1 MYDGSDSYGRAGL
14 LAASVALAVLL
25 YLGTCATARATPFD
39 VRYRNPGAELAYDA
53 LDVCADAACRR
64 YPVACAPG
72 ATCALVADLPTG
84 PAEVS
89 LVGRLGELE
98 SDPSNRRTVEVAP
111 LEGCAW
117 DFDGE
122 GWVSSVDFG
131 EFLRRFTRGELNSLD
146 FAAFLRAFGQP
157 CQ

>member
-1 MYDGSDSYGRAGL
+1 MSDGSDSYGRAGMM
-14 LAASVALAVLL
+14 AASVALAVLL
-25 YLGTCATARATPFD
+25 YLASCASARATPFD
-39 VRYRNPGAELAYDA
+39 IRYRNPGETLAYDV
-53 LDVCADAACRR
+53 LEVCNRDECRA

-84 PAEVS
+84 EAVAS
-89 LVGRLGELE
+89 LIGRSGELT
-98 SDPSNRRTVEVAP
+98 SPRSNVRSVDVAP

-131 EFLRRFTRGELNSLD
+131 EFLRRFSRGELNSLD

-157 CQ
+157 CR

>member
-1 MYDGSDSYGRAGL
+1 MSDGSDRYGRAGL
-14 LAASVALAVLL
+14 LAASVALAMLA

-53 LDVCADAACRR
+53 LDVCNGDECQR
-64 YPVACAPG
+64 YAVACAPG

-84 PAEVS
+84 EAEAY
-89 LVGRLGELE
+89 LVGRSGELE
-98 SDPSNRRTVEVAP
+98 SPRSNVRSVEVAP